1 MHSLPMRS
9 LPLIPTEGAIM
20 DGCKKDTDLVQA
32 DHVNLILP
40 SPSGPMCVLDDIS
53 LRIEAGEFLCIVGP
67 SGCGKTSLLRI
78 LGGLL
83 SPNMGSICLAG
94 KPLLSPS
101 RDIGFVFQKA
111 NLMPWRTVLR
121 NVTLPL
127 EIEAVEVTE
136 AMRQASELLT
146 LVGLAD
152 YEQAYPKELSGG
164 MQQRV
169 TIARALILN
178 PVLLLMDEPFGSLDA
193 LNRERMNMELL
204 RIWNDKRKTIVLVT
218 HDIQEAV
225 LLGDRV
231 LVMNSRPGR
240 IIDEVP
246 IPLPRPRSLEMQW
259 QDSFGMFVDRIRDA
273 IGCDESF
280 CPPT

>member
-1 MHSLPMRS
+1 MRS
-9 LPLIPTEGAIM
+9 LPLIPTEGVIM
-20 DGCKKDTDLVQA
+20 GGCTQGQDLVQA

-40 SPSGPMCVLDDIS
+40 SPSGPMCVLDNIS
-53 LRIEAGEFLCIVGP
+53 LRIKSGEFLCIVGP

-83 SPNMGSICLAG
+83 NPNMGSICLAG
-94 KPLLSPS
+94 KSLLSPT

-127 EIEAVEVTE
+127 EIEGVEATE
-136 AMRQASELLT
+136 AARRAGELLT
-146 LVGLAD
+146 LVGLSD

-169 TIARALILN
+169 IIARALILN

-204 RIWNDKRKTIVLVT
+204 RIWNDTRKTIVLVT
-218 HDIQEAV
+218 HNIQEAV

-246 IPLPRPRSLEMQW
+246 IPLPRPRSLDMQW
-259 QDSFGMFVDRIRDA
+259 QDSFGMFVDRIRSA

-280 CPPT
+280 CPPM

>member
-1 MHSLPMRS
+1 MPLPINDLTVDARTHGQYLIQAEHVSL
-9 LPLIPTEGAIM
+9 
-20 DGCKKDTDLVQA
+20 VF
-32 DHVNLILP
+32 P
-40 SPSGPMCVLDDIS
+40 SPTGPMCVLDDIS
-53 LRIEAGEFLCIVGP
+53 LRVKQGEFLCIVGP

-83 SPNMGSICLAG
+83 RPNEGSVRLSG
-94 KPLLSPS
+94 SPLLSPS
-101 RDIGFVFQKA
+101 RNVGFVFQKA
-111 NLMPWRTVLR
+111 NLMPWRTVLQ

-127 EIEAVEVTE
+127 EIEGLEFNE
-136 AMRQASELLT
+136 AARRASELLD
-146 LVGLAD
+146 LVGLRD

-169 TIARALILN
+169 TIARALALN
-178 PVLLLMDEPFGSLDA
+178 PTVLLMDEPFGSLDA

-204 RIWNDKRKTIVLVT
+204 RIWETKRKTIVLVT
-218 HDIQEAV
+218 HSVQEAV
-225 LLGDRV
+225 LLSDRV

-240 IIDEVP
+240 IVEEVS
-246 IPLPRPRSLEMQW
+246 ISLPRPRHLDMQW
-259 QDSFGMFVDRIRDA
+259 QDSFGVFVDHIRRV

>member
-1 MHSLPMRS
+1 
-9 LPLIPTEGAIM
+9 
-20 DGCKKDTDLVQA
+20 
-32 DHVNLILP
+32 
-40 SPSGPMCVLDDIS
+40 MCVLDDIS
-53 LRIEAGEFLCIVGP
+53 LRVKQGEFLCIVGP

-83 SPNMGSICLAG
+83 RPNEGSVRLSG
-94 KPLLSPS
+94 SPLLSPS
-101 RDIGFVFQKA
+101 RNVGFVFQKA
-111 NLMPWRTVLR
+111 NLMPWRTVLQ

-127 EIEAVEVTE
+127 EIEGLEFNE
-136 AMRQASELLT
+136 AARRASELLD
-146 LVGLAD
+146 LVGLRD

-169 TIARALILN
+169 TIARALALN
-178 PVLLLMDEPFGSLDA
+178 PTVLLMDEPFGSLDA

-204 RIWNDKRKTIVLVT
+204 RIWETKRKTIVLVT
-218 HDIQEAV
+218 HSVQEAV
-225 LLGDRV
+225 LLSDRV

-240 IIDEVP
+240 IVEEVS
-246 IPLPRPRSLEMQW
+246 ISLPRPRHLDMQW
-259 QDSFGMFVDRIRDA
+259 QDSFGVFVDHIRRV